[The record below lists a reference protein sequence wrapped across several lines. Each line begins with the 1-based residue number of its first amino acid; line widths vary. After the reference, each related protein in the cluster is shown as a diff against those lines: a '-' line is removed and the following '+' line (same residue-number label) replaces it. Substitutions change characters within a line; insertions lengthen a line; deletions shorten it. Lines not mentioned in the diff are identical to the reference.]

1 MTFPQFSRKN
11 PSIWID
17 KCQDYFKIFDI
28 PKGMW
33 ATYASMSMDDNA
45 AKWLQMY
52 KKKYGLVDW
61 ETFCLVVEIKFGT
74 NDYREALT
82 QLLELQQTESLE
94 AYITQFEDLQYQ
106 VTMHNT
112 KFEDL
117 FFVTQFIKGLR
128 LEIGSVV
135 QAQVPYSMERDILLA
150 RIQQQVLERSRSKWQ
165 KNAGSSKSLL
175 QFAKGDGKGPTQPV
189 NLWRGRQTRDY
200 RRANGLCY
208 FCVEPFDA
216 NHKNVC
222 SKTPPQPAQA
232 NALVLNDLDAI
243 LTEDVLN
250 QLALEDTL
258 ATDFYQLSL
267 NAISGSEVGE
277 VLKVKALVRNK
288 VMLISIDSG
297 SSHSFVSKTFLSTM
311 GITALPTTP
320 KQVKLAN
327 GQMLLTDHWV
337 PDLEWWTN
345 GYTLKSDMRIL
356 PLGTYDAIL
365 GYDWLKAHSPMTC
378 H

>member
-1 MTFPQFSRKN
+1 
-11 PSIWID
+11 
-17 KCQDYFKIFDI
+17 
-28 PKGMW
+28 
-33 ATYASMSMDDNA
+33 
-45 AKWLQMY
+45 
-52 KKKYGLVDW
+52 
-61 ETFCLVVEIKFGT
+61 
-74 NDYREALT
+74 
-82 QLLELQQTESLE
+82 
-94 AYITQFEDLQYQ
+94 
-106 VTMHNT
+106 
-112 KFEDL
+112 
-117 FFVTQFIKGLR
+117 
-128 LEIGSVV
+128 
-135 QAQVPYSMERDILLA
+135 
-150 RIQQQVLERSRSKWQ
+150 
-165 KNAGSSKSLL
+165 
-175 QFAKGDGKGPTQPV
+175 
-189 NLWRGRQTRDY
+189 
-200 RRANGLCY
+200 
-208 FCVEPFDA
+208 
-216 NHKNVC
+216 VC
-222 SKTPPQPAQA
+222 SKTPPQPAQD